1 MSTDAKPED
10 FLARANAL
18 LQSGRLPDADSVFR
32 ALIAKY
38 PDFAEGPHHY
48 GLMLARHGRGDAART
63 ELERATQLAPGRSD
77 IRVNYATVCQHLGD
91 LATALIQFETARDQG
106 ARLPELFYNLGVV
119 YQGLERYSEA
129 AASLAEANAL
139 SPGWPEPWLTRSSC
153 LLVAGQAAAA
163 ADVLA
168 RGRATHPAADAFLAS
183 NHLMALNYVDSVT
196 PEELSQ
202 QHRTWGDAA
211 IAAAAAGGSPS
222 PRSAGARPKRL
233 RLGFVSPNLS
243 EHSVAFFLEPLL
255 ANLSRSRFES
265 IAYTVGRSADT
276 VTSRLKAR
284 FDRWRE
290 VGEVDDKGIARAIVA
305 DRIDVLIDLAGHT
318 ANNRLPLFA
327 RRIAPVQLSMIGYPA
342 TTGLASVDYCIS
354 DGTLDPVDEG
364 GAAYVERLG
373 RLPLFCCY
381 RPPDPPID
389 PGPLPMLANGVPT
402 FGCFQSL
409 AKLTPATLAVWSELF
424 RRFPTARL
432 VIKALGGKDPVAC
445 AALRERLAAAGMPA
459 SQVRIEGFSGF
470 ADFLRAH
477 HEIDLFLDTLLWNGH
492 TTTCHALW
500 MGVPTLTLAGDRRAG
515 RMGKALMQAVGM
527 PQFVAGSAGEFAG
540 LGEAA
545 LSAPGSLAELRAG
558 LRRRLLESPL
568 CDGKDFA
575 QHFERFLEDAFAAAA
590 GAQPA

>member
-1 MSTDAKPED
+1 MSTDSKPED
-10 FLARANAL
+10 LLYRANAL
-18 LQSGRLPDADSVFR
+18 MQGGRLPEAESIFR

-38 PDFAEGPHHY
+38 PDFAEGRHHY
-48 GLMLARHGRGDAART
+48 GLMLARYGRGGAARA
-63 ELERATQLAPGRSD
+63 ELDLATRLASGRSD
-77 IRVNYATVCQHLGD
+77 IRINYATVCQHLGD
-91 LATALIQFETARDQG
+91 LGTALAQFETARDQG

-119 YQGLERYSEA
+119 YQGLERYSDA
-129 AASLAEANAL
+129 AAALAEANAL

-163 ADVLA
+163 AQVLA
-168 RGRATHPAADAFLAS
+168 SGRATHPTANAYLAS
-183 NHLMALNYVDSVT
+183 NHLMALNYVDTV
-196 PEELSQ
+196 PPDELLRE
-202 QHRTWGDAA
+202 HRAWGDAA
-211 IAAAAAGGSPS
+211 IAAASVAP
-222 PRSAGARPKRL
+222 PLRRHAGARPKRL

-276 VTSRLKAR
+276 VTARLKAR

-290 VGEVDDKGIARAIVA
+290 VGNVDDESIARTIVA

-342 TTGLASVDYCIS
+342 TTGLSSVDYFVS

-364 GAAYVERLG
+364 GSAYVERLG

-381 RPPDPPID
+381 RPPDHPID
-389 PGPLPMLANGVPT
+389 PGPLPMLANGAPT

-409 AKLTPATLAVWSELF
+409 AKLTPATLAAWSELF
-424 RRFPTARL
+424 RRFPAARL
-432 VIKALGGKDPVAC
+432 VIKALGGRDPQAR
-445 AALRERLAAAGMPA
+445 AALLERLAAAGMPA

-470 ADFLRAH
+470 ADFLQAH
-477 HEIDLFLDTLLWNGH
+477 HEIDVFLDTLPWNGH

-500 MGVPTLTLAGDRRAG
+500 MGIPTLTLAGDRRAG
-515 RMGKALMQAVGM
+515 RMGKALMQAVGL
-527 PQFVAGSAGEFAG
+527 PQFVAGSIAEFAAM
-540 LGEAA
+540 GEAVLSAPAA
-545 LSAPGSLAELRAG
+545 LSELRAG
-558 LRRRLLESPL
+558 LRRRLLESRL

-575 QHFERFLEDAFAAAA
+575 QHFERFLEDAFAATA
-590 GAQPA
+590 GARTP